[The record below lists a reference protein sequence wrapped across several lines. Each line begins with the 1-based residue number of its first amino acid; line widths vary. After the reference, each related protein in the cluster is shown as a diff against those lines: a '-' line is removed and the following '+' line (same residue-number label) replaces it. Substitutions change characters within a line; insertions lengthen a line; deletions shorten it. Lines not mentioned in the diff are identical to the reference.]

1 MRDVHKAIVEHRDFL
16 IEQGYSQNQI
26 LGVFLYGSQNYG
38 VATATSDVDT
48 KAIIV
53 PTLAD
58 LCLREKKVKEL
69 HLPNGEHCEVM
80 DIRHLVQN
88 FRKQNINFIEILYT
102 NACWVNYDYKELW
115 EKFFVANRED
125 ISHYDMNKAIQSIC
139 GQAIHTIKQNPTNGK
154 KISNGM
160 RLLFFLKNYV
170 IGRNY
175 EDCIRPTDEKFRK
188 KLIRLKRVE
197 KLADEDRAN
206 KLLAEFEKMKEFNVS
221 MPQFSKYV
229 TDGYMEDGIIALVKK
244 GMEIDEQEK

>member
-80 DIRHLVQN
+80 DIRHLAQN

-102 NACWVNYDYKELW
+102 SACWINYDYKELW

-154 KISNGM
+154 KISNGL
-160 RLLFFLKNYV
+160 RLLYFLKNYI

-175 EDCIRPTDEKFRK
+175 EDCIRPKDEKFRK

-197 KLADEDRAN
+197 NLADEDKAN
-206 KLLAEFEKMKEFNVS
+206 ELIAEFEKMKQFEIS
-221 MPQFSKYV
+221 MPQYSKFV
-229 TDGYMEDGIIALVKK
+229 IDGYMEDGIIALVKK
-244 GMEIDEQEK
+244 GMEINNE